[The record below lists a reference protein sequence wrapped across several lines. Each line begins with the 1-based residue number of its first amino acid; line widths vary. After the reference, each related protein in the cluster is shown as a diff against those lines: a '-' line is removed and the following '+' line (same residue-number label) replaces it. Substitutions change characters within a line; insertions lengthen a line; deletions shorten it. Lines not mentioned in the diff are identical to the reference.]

1 MRLKTKI
8 KSFAIFQIILAVI
21 LIPLSIYTI
30 GNITLY
36 MNLEGINATLVLYG
50 SIVNLIINSLGAV
63 AAVGL
68 LLSQKWG
75 RYTEIALG
83 WLVVAYFIGSLL
95 VTGDLPNPSLVV
107 YAIIVLWFFNR
118 SKIIKYFK

>member
-83 WLVVAYFIGSLL
+83 
-95 VTGDLPNPSLVV
+95 
-107 YAIIVLWFFNR
+107 
-118 SKIIKYFK
+118 